1 MCSTTAFMLMHSLPF
16 PTLCGGIGVSA
27 IHGDGNR
34 LGILAVGMVLAI
46 GMAGILHTT
55 TIITTTIRTMHGVA
69 EVAIGAV
76 DTDGMVL
83 LLSIRAFMPADT
95 KAVIGVLMLLLM
107 AIRAVEYPVLQAIE
121 TAVIIMSTLFA
132 QVRVV

>member
-1 MCSTTAFMLMHSLPF
+1 M
-16 PTLCGGIGVSA
+16 
-27 IHGDGNR
+27 
-34 LGILAVGMVLAI
+34 
-46 GMAGILHTT
+46 
-55 TIITTTIRTMHGVA
+55 
-69 EVAIGAV
+69 AIGAV

-121 TAVIIMSTLFA
+121 TAVIITSTLFA